1 MSEECTPFDL
11 AVTDTL
17 DMDSDSG
24 SDDLSAPNVSIMRML
39 PIDEKASKVEN
50 KEVGGQVDEAK
61 ATSDLESSATF
72 QGKAMAIGLT
82 GLSVSLALFM

>member
-24 SDDLSAPNVSIMRML
+24 SDKLSAPNVSIMRML

-61 ATSDLESSATF
+61 AADLESSATF
-72 QGKAMAIGLT
+72 QEKAMAIGLT